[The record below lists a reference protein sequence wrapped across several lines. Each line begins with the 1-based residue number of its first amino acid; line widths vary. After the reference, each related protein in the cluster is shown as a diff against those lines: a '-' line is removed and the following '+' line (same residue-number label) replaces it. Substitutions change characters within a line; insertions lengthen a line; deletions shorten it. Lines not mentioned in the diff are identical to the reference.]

1 MLKIVQ
7 NMSIYHRQTALKVGA
22 MFPAIQQ
29 DDAEEKEEVC
39 LSQYF
44 HAVLSMY
51 GTNLRIIFENLF

>member
-1 MLKIVQ
+1 
-7 NMSIYHRQTALKVGA
+7 MSIYHRQTALKVGA
-22 MFPAIQQ
+22 MFPASQQ